1 MTTSSSFYGEQ
12 FNYTDTWDWNNDCDI
27 DCLWD
32 RVRLSRLFVL
42 RPLTIIL
49 SLIGIIGVIGNI
61 LVILV
66 FSRTV
71 KKRTSTYLVL
81 TLAIIDL
88 IACVIVIPGT
98 LLKEWRFKFKC
109 DLICKLWELMRN
121 WAIISSA
128 MILAAIAFDRFL
140 LVYKKTHQDGS
151 KHVTMTMILVTM
163 VTGIALG
170 VPPMLGVGT
179 YMETEEGGLI
189 NMDVCM
195 PNDQLISV
203 DSLFLYWQI
212 ITSLFGLLILTI
224 IVLYMLIFAMVYRHS
239 TRIHDSTGLSSKQS
253 KQMGRGTTVLPF
265 VGFSKSEKPN
275 ISQKNTKKQTENHNN
290 FLASRYKTVKNYF
303 IKTKPLT
310 KRKDNQIITIKIIEN
325 STPST
330 STLNYDREDICHH
343 QNKTIPTSTVKGSVL
358 QPNTSLDEKKN
369 DEVSHDHVPTKPA
382 NQRLAIPNTH
392 NAPSTS
398 TTNQKQ
404 ALPMKNRSAHIKT
417 TKVLCIITTVYIIAF
432 LPMFLI
438 THKALEKNIIL
449 FYLYFIN
456 NAANPV
462 IYSFMNRKFRQ
473 DIWRMFSCRSN
484 RVWTG

>member
-1 MTTSSSFYGEQ
+1 MTTSPTFYEEQ
-12 FNYTDTWDWNNDCDI
+12 LNFTDPWDWNDDCAL

-32 RVRLSRLFVL
+32 RVRKSRLFVL

-88 IACVIVIPGT
+88 IACIIVIPGT
-98 LLKEWRFKFKC
+98 LLKEWLFEFKS

-128 MILAAIAFDRFL
+128 MILAAIALDRFL

-151 KHVTMTMILVTM
+151 KNVTMTMILVTM

-212 ITSLFGLLILTI
+212 VTSLFGLLILTI

-239 TRIHDSTGLSSKQS
+239 TRIHDSTGLSSTQS
-253 KQMGRGTTVLPF
+253 KQIGQGTTVLPF
-265 VGFSKSEKPN
+265 VGFSKSDRPN
-275 ISQKNTKKQTENHNN
+275 MLKINTSNQGTQHKNFLTTRLNTMKNHFKRTKLVTKKADEQ
-290 FLASRYKTVKNYF
+290 V
-303 IKTKPLT
+303 
-310 KRKDNQIITIKIIEN
+310 ITIKIVEN
-325 STPST
+325 STTST
-330 STLNYDREDICHH
+330 STPNHKQEDNCHH
-343 QNKTIPTSTVKGSVL
+343 RNTLFSKSNGARSGM
-358 QPNTSLDEKKN
+358 QPNIPLVETKN
-369 DEVSHDHVPTKPA
+369 DIVSHDHLNTKPA
-382 NQRLAIPNTH
+382 NQRLNIPSTH

-398 TTNQKQ
+398 AANQKQ

-438 THKALEKNIIL
+438 THKALEKNVII

-473 DIWRMFSCRSN
+473 DIWKMFSCRSN